1 MLAEVMRHQADM
13 EEDRDDDGDL
23 EESDASVARIDDSI
37 KTQEKSRV
45 SEIETPEPE
54 VTGIRDTASEE
65 YLWQMMIDKHGRQ
78 HFELIYEIIEKCRAE
93 RFFPEKQAE
102 IKEAVSA
109 KLQGQLSEPKIMELI
124 QLVSTRMAL
133 EDHAKAF

>member
-1 MLAEVMRHQADM
+1 M

-45 SEIETPEPE
+45 SEEETPEPE

-65 YLWQMMIDKHGRQ
+65 YLW
-78 HFELIYEIIEKCRAE
+78 
-93 RFFPEKQAE
+93 
-102 IKEAVSA
+102 
-109 KLQGQLSEPKIMELI
+109 
-124 QLVSTRMAL
+124 
-133 EDHAKAF
+133 

>member
-37 KTQEKSRV
+37 QTQEKSRV

-78 HFELIYEIIEKCRAE
+78 HFELIYEITEKC
-93 RFFPEKQAE
+93 
-102 IKEAVSA
+102 
-109 KLQGQLSEPKIMELI
+109 
-124 QLVSTRMAL
+124 VSTLTLLFAS
-133 EDHAKAF
+133 